1 MTMKQVFFLMP
12 MMLLSIFTSAQE
24 QTNQYAFFVK
34 ESEME
39 THSIVIAPSG
49 LKLRATPDKDGK
61 VLQMMPLGA
70 KVKLEES
77 LDNIAEDRF
86 FSIDE
91 ELSSH
96 WILVSYGNI
105 KGYCCA
111 AYLGK
116 RILKMTK
123 NYYFSSP
130 YGIGCFGSEAL
141 INPTYYTYGVFE
153 NEERQELRAINMEY
167 FNRQGEI
174 SIRVLSLK
182 KDDNFNLSYIIYA
195 KQQMKIGVLK
205 GKQFIPKDGES
216 ENMNQLFAVNYPE
229 TDKNF
234 YNNIEIEKGK
244 YTISSK
250 SVTKKDKDTGD
261 EVQLQRVSITE
272 KATGKKYIL
281 GEYYS
286 EYITLE
292 WAGDIDGDGKIDVI
306 LNFGSDHASSTI
318 FFFSRNAPNGK
329 LLIEEGKIEYYD
341 CC

>member
-1 MTMKQVFFLMP
+1 MKQVFFFVV
-12 MMLLSIFTSAQE
+12 MMSLCMLAMAQE
-24 QTNQYAFFVK
+24 MTNEYAFFVN
-34 ESEME
+34 ENEME

-49 LKLRATPDKDGK
+49 LKLRATPEKDGK
-61 VLQMMPLGA
+61 VLQTIPFGV
-70 KVKLEES
+70 KVRLEENF
-77 LDNIAEDRF
+77 DNVPEDRSF
-86 FSIDE
+86 TIDE
-91 ELSSH
+91 NYSSY
-96 WILVSYGNI
+96 WMLVSYGNK

-130 YGIGCFGSEAL
+130 YGIGCFESDVL

-153 NEERQELRAINMEY
+153 SEEKQEIREIKIEY
-167 FNRQGEI
+167 FNNRGEM
-174 SIRVLSLK
+174 SIRLLTVQK
-182 KDDNFNLSYIIYA
+182 EEERNFSYIIYS
-195 KQQMKIGVLK
+195 KQQMKTGVLK
-205 GKQFIPKDGES
+205 GKRFIPKDGENIS
-216 ENMNQLFAVNYPE
+216 MNQLFAVNYSE
-229 TDKNF
+229 TNKNI

-261 EVQLQRVSITE
+261 EIQLQRISITE

-286 EYITLE
+286 EHITLE
-292 WAGDIDGDGKIDVI
+292 WAGDIDGDGKIDII

-329 LLIEEGKIEYYD
+329 LLIEEGEIEYYD